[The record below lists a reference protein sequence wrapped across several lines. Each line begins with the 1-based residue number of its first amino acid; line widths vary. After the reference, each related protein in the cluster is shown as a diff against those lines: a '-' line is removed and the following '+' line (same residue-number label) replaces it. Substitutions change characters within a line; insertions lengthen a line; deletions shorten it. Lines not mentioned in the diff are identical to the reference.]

1 MTKLKE
7 PPFILV
13 VDSSEEHG
21 AEVAG
26 TLEGAGWRA
35 ITTTDPWQAMS
46 LLSQMTVDLIVVDL
60 DLPGVGGSGFSALLA
75 DDAGLQAI
83 PAVFLWSTQTEIG
96 APMRPSSRDACL
108 EKPLHRHTL
117 LATAVRL
124 LASPFPP
131 DEPET
136 VRERT
141 RFIRRRRGAASLENS
156 PAKS

>member
-1 MTKLKE
+1 
-7 PPFILV
+7 LV
-13 VDSSEEHG
+13 VDSSDEHG

-35 ITTTDPWQAMS
+35 IKTTDPWEAMS

-60 DLPGVGGSGFSALLA
+60 DLPGVGGSGFCSLLS

-83 PAVFLWSTQTEIG
+83 PAIFLWSTQTEIG
-96 APMRPSSRDACL
+96 APLRPSSRDGSL
-108 EKPLHRHTL
+108 EKPLHRDTL
-117 LATAVRL
+117 LATARRL

-141 RFIRRRRGAASLENS
+141 RFIRRRRSVPSLENS